1 MKARAFGGFVLCVA
15 ISGSIAGAQGPLSPP
30 GPPGEIMRS
39 LDQLEP
45 RMPIGSVPFI
55 ISQPGSYY
63 LTGNVAGI
71 TAGAVAGIVVAAS
84 DVQLDL
90 NGFTLT
96 GNPADGTH
104 GIFVAPGSENVKLH
118 GGGIAHWGNDG
129 VAAPGVTNLTLE
141 NLQVR
146 GNVIHGIHLGSGR
159 LTDVQSQDNGAT
171 GIQAGSGMGSGKVSL
186 QDFHRVRISGNGGGG
201 GGGTVEGG
209 ISYVGPCDASL
220 TASRIYDNVGHG
232 VAWTA
237 AAAGDRHVLRIQ
249 HCDIRDNTANGLY
262 ISEVDEVEVVC
273 DFTATSFLHNGG
285 DGVHIDLTDPDS
297 RLDISH
303 AHGQVADNTG
313 DGLDITA
320 GLSGNQ
326 GFFDIALARN
336 GGDGCNKVDGGSNPG
351 SFVRCVVQDNGG
363 RGLDLVGGTWTLEG
377 SVVKNNG
384 SDGVVVAA
392 KKEFKGH
399 VSLLKRGTTVEDNQ
413 GHGVSVYPAEADA
426 VCIVVVE
433 NSRATGN
440 TGDGY
445 HLDAGTEDGSG
456 IFRNSVIQENDG
468 RGLDLAGGTWTVEGS
483 AVDRNGS
490 DGIVVAAKKHTK
502 TGHVSLLKRGSS
514 AERNAGDGVR
524 VYPLEADAECRVIAD
539 RSRFSGNTGN
549 GLHVV
554 SDLAGS
560 SIDLEWLDS
569 SASGNDGS
577 GLLINPVAMD
587 KGLRFRAQGGA
598 CDHNGADGLTVAG
611 DAVESASVRQLSFRG
626 NSNEGARVTG
636 GHWRF
641 AQCTASDNALGGFRL
656 DQPAADFQSRGSDY
670 AFEACDVLANAFYG
684 IGIIAFDGSVPA
696 RVDISGG
703 RISRNMN
710 GIEVANP
717 SGLNDP
723 VIAGR
728 VRGVLIA
735 DNALFGISSEANDWS
750 ITDNQIAGNG
760 ASGISVDGDFNHLA
774 RNELTGNALGIF
786 MGGDGNAAR
795 ENTFSG
801 MAPGGGALQTPYID
815 NTGGNFVAPVQ
826 DVPTGVNPL
835 GNVQF

>member
-1 MKARAFGGFVLCVA
+1 MKILRSVAWLASVLILSRASAF
-15 ISGSIAGAQGPLSPP
+15 AQGPLAPP
-30 GPPGEIMRS
+30 GPPGETMRS
-39 LDQLEP
+39 LAQIEP
-45 RMPIGSVPFI
+45 RMPIGSIPFI

-63 LTGNVAGI
+63 LTGNVAGS

-84 DVQLDL
+84 DVRLDL

-96 GNPADGTH
+96 GNPADATH
-104 GIFVAPGSENVKLH
+104 GVFVTPGSENVKLH

-129 VAAPGVTNLTLE
+129 VHALETAEVALDDLVVQSCGGRGIAMASGSLGALT
-141 NLQVR
+141 
-146 GNVIHGIHLGSGR
+146 
-159 LTDVQSQDNGAT
+159 SQDNG
-171 GIQAGSGMGSGKVSL
+171 GAGVLL
-186 QDFHRVRISGNGGGG
+186 QKPISGIGIVVKRNPGSSSARLLNNGGGG
-201 GGGTVEGG
+201 LVLEGDCDAEFGGEITGNTGHG
-209 ISYVGPCDASL
+209 ISWAPLDPADGLRLRLEQCDDSHNTGDGL
-220 TASRIYDNVGHG
+220 HV
-232 VAWTA
+232 
-237 AAAGDRHVLRIQ
+237 AAAGPV
-249 HCDIRDNTANGLY
+249 A
-262 ISEVDEVEVVC
+262 VDC
-273 DFTATSFLHNGG
+273 DFTGASFRHNGG
-285 DGVHIDLTDPDS
+285 DGVSIQLPHADS
-297 RLDISH
+297 RLDITH

-313 DGLDITA
+313 DGLDIAA
-320 GLSGNQ
+320 GQNGRQ
-326 GFFDIALARN
+326 GFFDITLARN
-336 GGDGCNKVDGGSNPG
+336 SGDGCNKVDGGSNPG
-351 SFVRCVVQDNGG
+351 IFRDCVVQDNAG
-363 RGLDLVGGTWTLEG
+363 RGLDLVGGSWTLENG
-377 SVVKNNG
+377 VVKNNG
-384 SDGVVVAA
+384 SDGVAIGA
-392 KKEFKGH
+392 KKHTKTGH
-399 VSLLKRGTTVEDNQ
+399 VTLLKRGTTVEDNQ

-433 NSRATGN
+433 NSRSTGN
-440 TGDGY
+440 TGAGY

-456 IFRNSVIQENDG
+456 IFRNSAIEGNDG

-490 DGIVVAAKKHTK
+490 DGIVVAARKHTK

-514 AERNAGDGVR
+514 AERNTGDGVR
-524 VYPLEADAECRVIAD
+524 VYPLEADAECRVVAD

-560 SIDLEWLDS
+560 SIDLDWLES
-569 SASGNDGS
+569 TASGNGDS

-626 NSNEGARVTG
+626 NAHAGAHITG

-684 IGIIAFDGSVPA
+684 IGIFDFDGSVRA
-696 RVDISGG
+696 RADISGG
-703 RISRNMN
+703 RISRNLN
-710 GIEVANP
+710 GIEIANS
-717 SGLNDP
+717 SGVTEP
-723 VIAGR
+723 AIVGR
-728 VRGVLIA
+728 VHGVLIA
-735 DNALFGISSEANDWS
+735 DNDTFGIASEASSWS

-760 ASGISVDGDFNHLA
+760 ASGISVGGDFNHLA

-801 MAPGGGALQTPYID
+801 LAPGGGALQDPYLD
-815 NTGGNFVAPVQ
+815 NTGGNLVAPVQ

>member
-1 MKARAFGGFVLCVA
+1 MRLLRSLAWLASVLLVSLPSAF
-15 ISGSIAGAQGPLSPP
+15 AQGPLAPP
-30 GPPGEIMRS
+30 GPPGETMRS
-39 LDQLEP
+39 LAQLEP
-45 RMPIGSVPFI
+45 RMPIGSIPFT

-84 DVQLDL
+84 DVRLDL

-104 GIFVAPGSENVKLH
+104 GVFVAPGSENVKLH

-129 VAAPGVTNLTLE
+129 VHALDTAQVALDDLVVQSCGGRGIAMASGSLGDLT
-141 NLQVR
+141 
-146 GNVIHGIHLGSGR
+146 
-159 LTDVQSQDNGAT
+159 SQDNG
-171 GIQAGSGMGSGKVSL
+171 GAGVLL
-186 QDFHRVRISGNGGGG
+186 QKPISGIGIVVKKNPGGSSARLLNNGGGG
-201 GGGTVEGG
+201 LVLEGDCDAEFGGEIAGNTGHG
-209 ISYVGPCDASL
+209 ISWTPLDPSDGLRLRLEQCDDSHNTGDGL
-220 TASRIYDNVGHG
+220 HV
-232 VAWTA
+232 
-237 AAAGDRHVLRIQ
+237 AAAGP
-249 HCDIRDNTANGLY
+249 
-262 ISEVDEVEVVC
+262 VDVDC
-273 DFTATSFLHNGG
+273 DFADASFRHNGG
-285 DGVHIDLTDPDS
+285 DGVSIQLPHADS

-313 DGLDITA
+313 DGLDIVA
-320 GLSGNQ
+320 GQSGRQ
-326 GFFDIALARN
+326 GFFDLILARN
-336 GGDGCNKVDGGSNPG
+336 SGDGCNKVDGGSNPG
-351 SFVRCVVQDNGG
+351 IFRDCVVQDNVG
-363 RGLDLVGGTWTLEG
+363 RGLDLVGGSWTLES

-399 VSLLKRGTTVEDNQ
+399 VTLLKRGSTVEDNQ
-413 GHGVSVYPAEADA
+413 GHGVSVYPSEADA

-433 NSRATGN
+433 NSRSAGN
-440 TGDGY
+440 TGAGY

-456 IFRNSVIQENDG
+456 IFRNSVVQENDG
-468 RGLDLAGGTWTVEGS
+468 RGLDLVGGSWTLEGS

-490 DGIVVAAKKHTK
+490 DGIVVAARKHTK

-524 VYPLEADAECRVIAD
+524 VYPLEADAECRVVAD

-560 SIDLEWLDS
+560 SIDLEWLES
-569 SASGNDGS
+569 TASGNGGS
-577 GLLINPVAMD
+577 GMLINPVAMD

-598 CDHNGADGLTVAG
+598 CDNNGVDGLTVAG
-611 DAVESASVRQLSFRG
+611 DAVESASVRQLGFRG

-641 AQCTASDNALGGFRL
+641 AQCTAADNALGGFRL

-670 AFEACDVLANAFYG
+670 AFEECDILANGFYG
-684 IGIIAFDGSVPA
+684 IGIFAFDGSIPA
-696 RVDISGG
+696 RADISGG

-710 GIEVANP
+710 GIEIANP

-723 VIAGR
+723 AIAGR
-728 VRGVLIA
+728 VRDVLIA

-760 ASGISVDGDFNHLA
+760 ASGISVGGDNNHLA
-774 RNELTGNALGIF
+774 RNELAGNSLGIF
-786 MGGDGNAAR
+786 MGGNGSAAR

-815 NTGGNFVAPVQ
+815 NTGANLVAPVQ